1 MSMDFV
7 PTPNTMDHG
16 TIGAVSPYQ
25 PPPPPGAGGVGLQLV
40 PALVPA
46 VTKPMSPPKQKP
58 PGRPLAQRIRVTRRS
73 AGPLAGW
80 KRVREK
86 NAGSDEE
93 PAHVAPC
100 WPPLRGK
107 RERSAEDADDPDRP
121 HAWRALP
128 PSGSPWTVPPVPDDD
143 DVGEKIP
150 DLQVSDD
157 EADWGHG
164 DEDSDLDYFMHTV
177 LDARHEPRQDEHT
190 NVTAYLTSDDAQES
204 EQEEC
209 GPIVN
214 DEPDL
219 VEIAWTAECANA
231 FFVGDGPGGRKCKP
245 GEVLVMRYKKED
257 TKKVFYDA
265 VIERELNILT
275 KDDEKHYWREC
286 RDAKKKELNRWATH
300 RVMKRLMRK
309 DAKNLIDSRWVLKF
323 KVISGERQVKAR
335 LTVRGFKDKQ
345 AHKLDRYAATGAR
358 WSQRLVC
365 STAAQNCWPI
375 WSLDVSIA
383 FLRGK
388 TFEEIA
394 KKLGVSNERTLQFD
408 LPRDGPELFRGTTEE
423 FRAFD
428 ERVETLDMIRPG
440 FGTTDAPWAWSLD
453 LHEFLT
459 SQGFKPTTADSKL
472 YVLHVNGCSSAQVVV
487 HVDDLKGAS
496 PAKVRDWIF
505 SIFKERY
512 DEITTSEPP
521 FECVGIF
528 HTQAPDYTIQISQD
542 HYIKQLRPMVVPGLE
557 NLSDDIFVA
566 WSVIALFQSLLGAIA
581 WLSLTR
587 GDTLVF
593 VGRFQRCS
601 KQPTAKDVR
610 YLNKLLKWVKRK
622 TCVITYAT
630 LTPPIGLASIADSA
644 YRADDE
650 DCLAL
655 RAAIFVII
663 EVRKGVPGGR
673 MHVLDYYSKTQS
685 RVNRSTF
692 SAELNNLL

>member
-1 MSMDFV
+1 M
-7 PTPNTMDHG
+7 
-16 TIGAVSPYQ
+16 
-25 PPPPPGAGGVGLQLV
+25 
-40 PALVPA
+40 
-46 VTKPMSPPKQKP
+46 
-58 PGRPLAQRIRVTRRS
+58 
-73 AGPLAGW
+73 
-80 KRVREK
+80 
-86 NAGSDEE
+86 
-93 PAHVAPC
+93 
-100 WPPLRGK
+100 
-107 RERSAEDADDPDRP
+107 
-121 HAWRALP
+121 
-128 PSGSPWTVPPVPDDD
+128 
-143 DVGEKIP
+143 
-150 DLQVSDD
+150 
-157 EADWGHG
+157 
-164 DEDSDLDYFMHTV
+164 
-177 LDARHEPRQDEHT
+177 
-190 NVTAYLTSDDAQES
+190 
-204 EQEEC
+204 
-209 GPIVN
+209 
-214 DEPDL
+214 
-219 VEIAWTAECANA
+219 
-231 FFVGDGPGGRKCKP
+231 
-245 GEVLVMRYKKED
+245 
-257 TKKVFYDA
+257 
-265 VIERELNILT
+265 
-275 KDDEKHYWREC
+275 
-286 RDAKKKELNRWATH
+286 
-300 RVMKRLMRK
+300 
-309 DAKNLIDSRWVLKF
+309 
-323 KVISGERQVKAR
+323 
-335 LTVRGFKDKQ
+335 
-345 AHKLDRYAATGAR
+345 
-358 WSQRLVC
+358 
-365 STAAQNCWPI
+365 
-375 WSLDVSIA
+375 A

-394 KKLGVSNERTLQFD
+394 KTLGVSNERTLQFD
-408 LPRDGPELFRGTTEE
+408 LPRDGPELLRGTTEE
-423 FRAFD
+423 FRTFD

-472 YVLHVNGCSSAQVVV
+472 YVLHVNGCLSAQVVV

-542 HYIKQLRPMVVPGLE
+542 HYVKQLRPMVVPGLE

-610 YLNKLLKWVKRK
+610 DLNKLLKWVKRK

-673 MHVLDYYSKTQS
+673 MHVLDYYSKKQS

-692 SAELNNLL
+692 SAELNNLLEASEFAMLIASAVHESMRGVDSIRNLVRQVDVGDLAIDIHLVGDAHAVWSAIANRTDKPPNEKQLLLTLKAMRSYIETGQICAIHRCDTRDMVVDCMTKGSISREPLLKACASGEWSMKVTEQVHTWTKTGRQ